1 MIHSSVCVCWTAL
14 IRAPILAHTPR
25 PHFKKKTP
33 RLKVIWEH
41 RRLSQGLRK
50 DSCWT
55 PNKTYACGSTTVS
68 ERRSEVRSVRGTML
82 RREQE
87 VEDSRVIIVSI
98 SQEAEAEDDLEVFN
112 AEDEEERGR
121 NPLTKACSDGN
132 TLRPFIAIL
141 LQHLLQAGADET
153 LCNGS
158 KKTALRVS
166 PPGVQKNLLGLMWW
180 PCVAPRPDGDLRTVQ
195 QLLIQTGK
203 LEANVPNGDGGTSV
217 TFAIRDIDR
226 FEGEAPLPW
235 QHRPIQ
241 VVKQLLRLSANFW
254 VQDQRGSSAFCYLAN
269 INGRLKEDFLH
280 MILDAIS
287 FADAGA
293 ASPLTLEE
301 HRSGQDLNSELRLLD
316 LKFDPESLSDQS
328 AASSPTQLISP
339 QDLFLAYSEET
350 FASSGCQRDHWKSP
364 REGDKEDEESP
375 HRVQNAA
382 ETLMDLTQ
390 ASREGMTESRV
401 SLPSLNSKCSRRR
414 QMDPVP
420 SSRQLVARSNR
431 RPVPPTHRQR
441 TRSVAEASTSSFGL
455 LSVPDPS
462 KLSQS
467 APSIMEPLLCANYVL
482 QARTHIQTRLG
493 PHDPINQQKGKVLAL
508 QPAPPFWMPNQL
520 EPLDLRLRDNSAAS
534 TQKESVSLK
543 PITRSS
549 LSRTHLRQR
558 FSWDTPGTSSLTTR
572 GGREDSSS
580 SANFTDPED
589 EDYEGHTSKNT
600 DLMFTKAKD
609 PKHPKDRWNE
619 LCNGEMR
626 QSLKS
631 QSKSSSISLVQKST
645 CIPRP
650 EPVNCPAQDYNRSP
664 TRDLV
669 KHKTSIPSKPNYY
682 INNGCTRTTKQESP
696 TIKGYFVGKP
706 TTAKDFKIGD
716 ELSST
721 TEGTKLNSNSAVEE
735 TQLKCPINKSTDLSQ
750 VKVKKTFKPV
760 QSTTKETTAN
770 CEVRPN
776 LPKDRLAPKDRS
788 ILNLNKAPKKLSLA
802 NKSTDGAR
810 RSLEQIGTE
819 EVTETLSK
827 SKSKH
832 KAVNRT
838 RHTHL
843 LGNRGTVSAHA
854 RRGNPDEVCN
864 STAQQCPTASEL
876 KNAQQF
882 KSPEAAGLQRSKS
895 AVDFITYK
903 DMFTT
908 IQSEGKGPAIYEMFA
923 GPIYDHLRNPIKC
936 EDKKMQSP
944 LCRKSRENSKVKHRS
959 LKQVHKKTMSM
970 DLAALHGSGLDD
982 TITWTKGE
990 VLGRGAYGTVYC
1002 GLTNQ
1007 GQLIAV
1013 KQVTL
1018 DASNPEAARREY
1030 SRLQGEV
1037 KLLKTLSHT
1046 NIVGFLGTSLY
1057 RHMVSIFME
1066 YIPGGSIASILHRFG
1081 PLPER
1086 VLALYTHQILKGVA
1100 YLHLNEVIHRD
1111 LKGNNV
1117 MLMPTGVIKLVDF
1130 GCARRVTCVS
1140 NTTNGSGDLL
1150 KSLHGTPYWMAP
1162 EVISETGYGRKS
1174 DIWSVGCTVYEMAT
1188 GKPPLAHM
1196 DKIAALFYIGAKRG
1210 LMPSLPEGFSEGAKE
1225 FVNICLTRD
1234 QSLRPSADQLLRHSF
1249 IPRLTNRTELT
1260 SWKAR
1265 KNNFCGHPDGL
1276 CG

>member
-1 MIHSSVCVCWTAL
+1 
-14 IRAPILAHTPR
+14 
-25 PHFKKKTP
+25 
-33 RLKVIWEH
+33 
-41 RRLSQGLRK
+41 
-50 DSCWT
+50 
-55 PNKTYACGSTTVS
+55 
-68 ERRSEVRSVRGTML
+68 
-82 RREQE
+82 
-87 VEDSRVIIVSI
+87 
-98 SQEAEAEDDLEVFN
+98 
-112 AEDEEERGR
+112 
-121 NPLTKACSDGN
+121 
-132 TLRPFIAIL
+132 
-141 LQHLLQAGADET
+141 
-153 LCNGS
+153 
-158 KKTALRVS
+158 
-166 PPGVQKNLLGLMWW
+166 
-180 PCVAPRPDGDLRTVQ
+180 
-195 QLLIQTGK
+195 
-203 LEANVPNGDGGTSV
+203 
-217 TFAIRDIDR
+217 
-226 FEGEAPLPW
+226 
-235 QHRPIQ
+235 
-241 VVKQLLRLSANFW
+241 
-254 VQDQRGSSAFCYLAN
+254 
-269 INGRLKEDFLH
+269 
-280 MILDAIS
+280 
-287 FADAGA
+287 
-293 ASPLTLEE
+293 
-301 HRSGQDLNSELRLLD
+301 
-316 LKFDPESLSDQS
+316 
-328 AASSPTQLISP
+328 
-339 QDLFLAYSEET
+339 
-350 FASSGCQRDHWKSP
+350 
-364 REGDKEDEESP
+364 
-375 HRVQNAA
+375 
-382 ETLMDLTQ
+382 MDLTQ

-959 LKQVHKKTMSM
+959 LKQVHKKVSRSPGETNVVLTKGKAKPLPSRVKPHLLHATKGAHKREINKKPETTVVFSNALERPEGAMLSALEEDLYRENSGTVKSDEKSIRSTCKIDGHSQINLEETFLNPANIRIKPGSINQIIPESSKNNQVPMTDTWTSYDSSSHIVMSPVYQKFLDGVGDGPLTDDLLQCLAEELNSLDLKDISIDTYPQNLEMEFQKGDDHILERNKNSGTMSM